1 MQNKNDIYKELL
13 EISQLMAATDNKN
26 NLYQVPANYFESFSD
41 MLMLRIKGVATESA
55 GTEIGLLSSI
65 ISSIDKKKSIYQ
77 VPENYF
83 ENFPEKILAKI
94 KSEAA
99 QDASEELAMLSPLLS
114 KSGKKNPY
122 TIPEGFFN
130 ELSDN
135 LVSEVKAVS
144 FVQDEL
150 ENINPLLSDLKKKE
164 TYEVPQ
170 GYFNQL
176 PEAILLK
183 IKNQQTAKIVEFKK
197 GISWLKYAVAAAI
210 TGIIFTIGILTFN
223 NKTGV
228 EEPTAGLSNVSDQ
241 EITNYLDNHDNPLAD
256 PNTSTATLELND
268 NDVSELL
275 GNVPDNELEQY
286 ASDHAGP
293 KDLITN

>member
-1 MQNKNDIYKELL
+1 MQNRNDIYKELL
-13 EISQLMAATDNKN
+13 EISQLMAETDNKN

-41 MLMLRIKGVATESA
+41 MLMLRIKNATSESA
-55 GTEIGLLSSI
+55 GTEMAFLSSI
-65 ISSIDKKKSIYQ
+65 ISGIDKKKSIYE

-83 ENFPEKILAKI
+83 ENFPVKILAKV
-94 KSEAA
+94 KAEVA

-114 KSGKKNPY
+114 KASKKNPY
-122 TIPEGFFN
+122 TIPEGFFS

-135 LVSEVKAVS
+135 LVSEVKAIS

-150 ENINPLLSDLKKKE
+150 ENINPLLTDLKTKE
-164 TYEVPQ
+164 TYEVPE
-170 GYFNQL
+170 GYFNQF
-176 PEAILLK
+176 PEAILFK
-183 IKNQQTAKIVEFKK
+183 IKNQQPAKIVEFKK
-197 GISWLKYAVAAAI
+197 GISWMKYAVAAAVA
-210 TGIIFTIGILTFN
+210 GIIFTIGILTFN

-228 EEPTAGLSNVSDQ
+228 EESTAGLSSVSDQ
-241 EITNYLDNHDNPLAD
+241 EITNYLDNHDNPLSE

-286 ASDHAGP
+286 ASDHTGP